1 MRGFEMGEKKE
12 KRGLILT
19 DVICSEARA
28 LEAFRG
34 KALPGGSAG
43 SYPLYPPRRLRSVA
57 VSRSKATREL

>member
-34 KALPGGSAG
+34 KALPGGRQEATHCTHPG
-43 SYPLYPPRRLRSVA
+43 DCA
-57 VSRSKATREL
+57 VWR